1 MDKIRIGI
9 VDDEPD
15 AVALIEMIIKEFCKQ
30 AEVVMTANMID
41 QAWEKIKQTE
51 PELLILDVDMPRGSG
66 FDLLERFPFRRFDVI
81 FVTAFSKYRDKA
93 RRYGAFDYL
102 LKPVDIERFTSII
115 DRFDKERAS
124 SPKRPF
130 KLNP

>member
-1 MDKIRIGI
+1 MNKIRIGI

-51 PELLILDVDMPRGSG
+51 PELLILDVDMPRGTG
-66 FDLLERFPFRRFDVI
+66 FDLLERFPYRRFDVV

-93 RRYGAFDYL
+93 QRYGAYEYV
-102 LKPVDIERFTSII
+102 LKPVDIERFSGII
-115 DRFDKERAS
+115 ERFHGERDVRS
-124 SPKRPF
+124 QKLF